1 MNTEKAY
8 LKPSEVARELGISPV
23 TVFRMI
29 RECGLPAFD
38 IGSGSFLVSREELM
52 EWLESRRVSNAP
64 KK

>member
-29 RECGLPAFD
+29 REHGLPAFD

-52 EWLESRRVSNAP
+52 EWLESRRVTNAP